1 VSYRERFVEWKNWS
15 GRLACSP
22 GEIVIPKDEL
32 EIVSAVRASAVAG
45 RRVRCVGAGHSH
57 SRLVLT
63 NETLIDM
70 ASISGVVRADLP
82 KAEVTV
88 RGGTRIS
95 ALGPPL
101 RELGLALCNQGDIDR
116 QAIAGAV
123 ATGTHG
129 TGPTL
134 PNLSASVVG
143 ARIVLAN
150 GDVVDT
156 RADLEPDLFKA
167 CQVSLGA
174 LGVMSEITLAV
185 REPYRLEEQMW
196 LDDLDEVLGRIDELT
211 QATRHFE
218 FFWQPGGTRIACKS
232 LAETTA
238 PVVTPLGKEGTRL
251 SWSYEV
257 LANERDDRHSEME
270 YSIPA
275 ESGPECMAAIRDL
288 IAHDFPDLSWP
299 VEYRTLASDD
309 VWLSTAKGRE
319 TVTISIHQG
328 IDVEDEPLFR
338 ACEKVFLSYAGRP
351 HWGKVHYLGG
361 ESLRTAHEDWDEWWR
376 VRDSVDPEG
385 RFLNPY
391 LAELAGRGK

>member
-1 VSYRERFVEWKNWS
+1 
-15 GRLACSP
+15 
-22 GEIVIPKDEL
+22 
-32 EIVSAVRASAVAG
+32 
-45 RRVRCVGAGHSH
+45 
-57 SRLVLT
+57 
-63 NETLIDM
+63 M
-70 ASISGVVRADLP
+70 
-82 KAEVTV
+82 
-88 RGGTRIS
+88 
-95 ALGPPL
+95 
-101 RELGLALCNQGDIDR
+101 
-116 QAIAGAV
+116 
-123 ATGTHG
+123 
-129 TGPTL
+129 
-134 PNLSASVVG
+134 VG
-143 ARIVLAN
+143 ARIILAN

-361 ESLRTAHEDWDEWWR
+361 EGLRTAHEDWDEWWR

-391 LAELAGRGK
+391 LAELAGRGE